1 MTSPPIVE
9 AEPVAEPVDAPEA
22 QPDERQQDLPGYCLA
37 ASARARGCRR
47 TDGRVRRIPPAE
59 LDAFLVTFPEE
70 GGDPWN
76 LGQRWSSYGSPQGDW
91 SLGVA
96 TFYSHVGPRAG
107 GRLIVE
113 GSHRLLQSF
122 FEQLK
127 PSERLSK
134 RLSDRFFR
142 SHPYFAELTG
152 KTPPKPERVRRFMG
166 EETEIDGVAVRVL
179 ELTGEP
185 GDAVLYHRGL
195 VSSISRNVSQETA
208 FMRG

>member
-1 MTSPPIVE
+1 MSSALPSNPNLSHLKKQ
-9 AEPVAEPVDAPEA
+9 AK
-22 QPDERQQDLPGYCLA
+22 DLLGA
-37 ASARARGCRR
+37 CRS
-47 TDGRVRRIPPAE
+47 
-59 LDAFLVTFPEE
+59 
-70 GGDPWN
+70 GDPQVCSR
-76 LGQRWSSYGSPQGDW
+76 LQEYLPRFSYGSPQGDW

-195 VSSISRNVSQETA
+195 
-208 FMRG
+208 

>member
-1 MTSPPIVE
+1 MRCTGTQSISFNEQHFINGLLE
-9 AEPVAEPVDAPEA
+9 AVGELTGEF
-22 QPDERQQDLPGYCLA
+22 A
-37 ASARARGCRR
+37 ASLQQSWG
-47 TDGRVRRIPPAE
+47 
-59 LDAFLVTFPEE
+59 AFLVTFPEE